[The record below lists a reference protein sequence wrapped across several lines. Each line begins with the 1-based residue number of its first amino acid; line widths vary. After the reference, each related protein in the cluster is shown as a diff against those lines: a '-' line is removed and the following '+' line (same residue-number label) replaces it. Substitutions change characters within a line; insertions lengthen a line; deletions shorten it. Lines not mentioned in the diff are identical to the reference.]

1 MTSPFPSAAPRLAAI
16 GFLLIAGMAQTAT
29 AQSLVER
36 GRYLMNSIVAC
47 GNCHSPRGA
56 DGKLVEG
63 RELAGGVEIVE
74 EGLFVARSSNLTPDP
89 ETGIGKW
96 SDAEIA
102 RAIREGVRPD
112 GRVLGPPMPFAFYR
126 DIADADLAAIIAYL
140 RQVPPVRNAVAPS
153 EYKIPLP
160 PAWGPPVT
168 AAVTA
173 PAPNDTPRYGAYLA
187 GPLGHCIEC
196 HTPMNKDG
204 SRDMSAT
211 GAGGQPFAGP
221 WGVSVAR
228 NLTPHASGL
237 GGWSDG
243 EVIRAIRSGVSRDGG
258 ALKPPMAFDFYSRI
272 DAGDMTAIV
281 TYLRLLPAKPLGGR

>member
-1 MTSPFPSAAPRLAAI
+1 MFRPKATTSRLTAI
-16 GFLLIAGMAQTAT
+16 AVVMIAGLAQSAT
-29 AQSLVER
+29 AQSVIER

-47 GNCHSPRGA
+47 GNCHTPRGA
-56 DGKLVEG
+56 DGKHIAG
-63 RELAGGVEIVE
+63 QELAGGAELVED
-74 EGLFVARSSNLTPDP
+74 GLFVARASNLTPDP
-89 ETGIGKW
+89 ETGIGRW
-96 SDAEIA
+96 SDADIA

-140 RQVPPVRNAVAPS
+140 RQLPPVRNAVAPS

-160 PAWGPPVT
+160 PAWGPPITT
-168 AAVTA
+168 AITA
-173 PAPNDTPRYGAYLA
+173 PAPNDTSRYGAYLA
-187 GPLGHCIEC
+187 GPLGHCMEC

-204 SRDMSAT
+204 SRDMGTA
-211 GAGGQPFAGP
+211 GAGGQAFAGP

-243 EVIRAIRSGVSRDGG
+243 EVVRAIRTGVSRDGS

-281 TYLRLLPAKPLGGR
+281 TYLRLLPAKPLAGR